1 MSKLVSDNPF
11 GASLSSKIETGTLVS
26 WTEWM
31 ISDNDL
37 VEEVYYGTVIE
48 KITKIEGDRPI
59 IVIIVACSKTGD
71 IISLNPFQLRVEE
84 TN

>member
-11 GASLSSKIETGTLVS
+11 GASLSSKIEIGTLVS